1 MCVKA
6 CGIYIHNFQWTY
18 NICLAWVRVVMD
30 SLTLEDIYSFYF
42 ITHNPPVQDLKA
54 CGRLYSLLD
63 SLSASLQ
70 TSQFEF

>member
-1 MCVKA
+1 
-6 CGIYIHNFQWTY
+6 
-18 NICLAWVRVVMD
+18 MD

-42 ITHNPPVQDLKA
+42 NTHNPPVQDLKA